1 MVGDVGFLFGCVHEI
16 NFLENA
22 CVPYTIIR
30 MCRMDSPLDFYG
42 FVWGRLEYESRS

>member
-1 MVGDVGFLFGCVHEI
+1 MVGDVGFLFGCVHGI

-42 FVWGRLEYESRS
+42 FVWGHLEYESRS